1 MTLDWRRESEEYR
14 WLAAL
19 GAMTALALI
28 VAGWTAHS
36 AGLPPYRIFYLYFVA
51 VFYNSRYALWLAG
64 GLFLLRALWLRT
76 WNPFRGLWTLVFGH
90 IRSPALVL
98 AGVIPVLLVPVLM
111 ASFGTLKMLMPV
123 FRDFSWDDRLAA
135 ADKLLFLGY
144 QPWQFTHALFGGA
157 FVTNL
162 IDTAYTYWVVAL
174 YTAVVAF
181 AALAPRYVRA
191 RFFLSFAAAWIL
203 IGVVGGYVFASA
215 GPCFAERIGATSA
228 ADFAPLM
235 ARLREI
241 HLSGDPLNA
250 YYWQG
255 VLWRHHAAHQAGF
268 AMGISAMPSMH
279 NAIAI
284 LYALTTTRMARPIRI
299 AAWSFAALIFVGS
312 IHLGWHYAVDGIA
325 AGLMISGIWYA
336 AGRYLD
342 RVGYTEAL
350 RRRGEDAPQPELPD
364 FEPEPVAI

>member
-19 GAMTALALI
+19 GAMTLLALV
-28 VAGWTAHS
+28 VAGWFSHR
-36 AGLPPYRIFYLYFVA
+36 AGLPPYRIFYLYFLA
-51 VFYNSRYALWLAG
+51 VFQNARYALWLAG

-76 WNPFRGLWTLVFGH
+76 WNPFQGLWALVTGH

-98 AGVIPVLLVPVLM
+98 AGVIPVLLVPILM

-144 QPWQFTHALFGGA
+144 QPWQFTHALFGSP
-157 FVTNL
+157 FLTEM
-162 IDTAYTYWVVAL
+162 IDNSYTYWVMAL
-174 YTAVVAF
+174 YTAVVSY
-181 AALAPRYVRA
+181 AALAPRYERA

-203 IGVVGGYVFASA
+203 IGIVGGYLFASA
-215 GPCFAERIGATSA
+215 GPCFAQQIGAASA
-228 ADFAPLM
+228 PDFAPLM
-235 ARLREI
+235 ARLKDI
-241 HLSGDPLNA
+241 HEGGYLLNA

-284 LYALTTTRMARPIRI
+284 LYALTTARMAKPIRI
-299 AAWSFAALIFVGS
+299 AAWSFAALIWIGS

-325 AGLMISGIWYA
+325 SGLMIAGIWYA

-342 RVGYTEAL
+342 RVGYTQAL
-350 RRRGEDAPQPELPD
+350 RLRGEEAPEPDLPD

>member
-19 GAMTALALI
+19 GAMTAFALV
-28 VAGWTAHS
+28 VAGWVS
-36 AGLPPYRIFYLYFVA
+36 YRAGLPPYRIFYLYFVS
-51 VFYNSRYALWLAG
+51 VFWYSRYALWLAG
-64 GLFLLRALWLRT
+64 GLFVLRAIWLKT
-76 WNPFRGLWTLVFGH
+76 WNPFSGLWTLVSGH
-90 IRSPALVL
+90 VRSPALVL
-98 AGVIPVLLVPVLM
+98 AGVVPVLLVPILM

-135 ADKLLFLGY
+135 ADRLLFFGY
-144 QPWQFTHALFGGA
+144 QPWQFTHALFGDA
-157 FVTNL
+157 FLTKR
-162 IDTAYTYWVVAL
+162 IDNAYTYWVVAL
-174 YTAVVAF
+174 YTAVVAY
-181 AALAPRYVRA
+181 AALAPRYERA
-191 RFFLSFAAAWIL
+191 RFFLTFAAAWIL

-215 GPCFAERIGATSA
+215 GPCFAQQIGAASA

-235 ARLREI
+235 DRLKQI
-241 HLSGDPLNA
+241 HEGGHALNA

-255 VLWRHHAAHQAGF
+255 VLWRHHANHQAGF

-279 NAIAI
+279 NAIAV
-284 LYALTTTRMARPIRI
+284 LYALTTGRMAKPIRI

-325 AGLMISGIWYA
+325 AGLMISGIWFA

-350 RRRGEDAPQPELPD
+350 RRRGEDAPEPDLPD
-364 FEPEPVAI
+364 FAPEPVAI